1 MAAALELGVQEG
13 VHDILGQVFAHD
25 AGAHGQHVGV
35 VVPPGEGGGQG
46 VAAQG
51 AADAPDLVG
60 GDGDADAGGA
70 DDDAPLAL
78 AGGHGLG
85 GGLAEGGVV
94 AALGAVGAEVLTGD
108 ALGGQIGLDVLLQ
121 GIPAVI
127 RSDCDHSDVPPSVYV
142 TRRKTGRCLLAL
154 SYCRWFSQDLQ
165 GVFRQIS
172 GGKS

>member
-1 MAAALELGVQEG
+1 MP
-13 VHDILGQVFAHD
+13 
-25 AGAHGQHVGV
+25 GAHGQHVGV
-35 VVPPGEGGGQG
+35 VVPAGELGGQG

-51 AADAPDLVG
+51 AADALDLVG

-70 DDDAPLAL
+70 DDDALLTL

-121 GIPAVI
+121 GIPAVV
-127 RSDCDHSDVPPSVYV
+127 RSDCDHSDVPPTVYV
-142 TRRKTGRCLLAL
+142 TRRIPGRDLLAITHC
-154 SYCRWFSQDLQ
+154 SWFRQDLQ
-165 GVFRQIS
+165 GISRQIS